1 MAGWKALAT
10 TLSARI
16 RDHHVTLAAAGVAFF
31 GFLALVPAIAATLSI
46 YGLVADPDTAADQIA
61 DLSAGLPGSAQDLL
75 EEQVQA
81 ITTSSTGSLSI
92 TFVVS
97 LVIALWSASAGM
109 AHLVEAVKIAFEADD
124 PDGFVKRRGQALALT
139 LTAAVGAVATLVAI
153 TVVPRVLAEA
163 MPGGL
168 GWLFTVL
175 TWLVIAAAFVLA
187 LSVLYRIGATQT
199 ALSSVERAPVVSP
212 GSLVA
217 LAVWLA
223 ASVAFSFYATNF
235 GSYNETYGSLAAIV
249 VLLLW
254 MFLSAFAVLIG
265 AEFEAQRR
273 RAG

>member
-1 MAGWKALAT
+1 LAT
-10 TLSARI
+10 TLSDRL

-61 DLSAGLPGSAQDLL
+61 DLSAGLPGSAQALL
-75 EEQVQA
+75 EEQVRS

-92 TFVVS
+92 TALVS

-124 PDGFVKRRGQALALT
+124 PEGFVKRRGQALWLT
-139 LTAAVGAVATLVAI
+139 LVAAVGAVVTLVAI
-153 TVVPRVLAEA
+153 TVVPRVLADA
-163 MPGGL
+163 VPGGL
-168 GWLFTVL
+168 RWLFTAL

-187 LSVLYRIGATQT
+187 LSVLYRIGD
-199 ALSSVERAPVVSP
+199 SSTGHSSADGAPVVSA

-223 ASVAFSFYATNF
+223 ASVAFSFYATNV

-254 MFLSAFAVLIG
+254 LFLSAFAVLVG
-265 AEFEAQRR
+265 AEFEAERR
-273 RAG
+273 QAG